1 MTNVNQQTIAEK
13 IIAQIPNAEVRAND
27 LTGTGDH
34 WQVAVK
40 AKEFAGLSMIEQH
53 QLVYK
58 ALGSWVHKE
67 IHALSLDTSVPD

>member
-1 MTNVNQQTIAEK
+1 MSVNAESITKK
-13 IIAQIPNAEVRAND
+13 IIEQIPDAKVRAND

-34 WQVAVK
+34 WQVTV
-40 AKEFAGLSMIEQH
+40 ESSQFSGLSMIDQH

-67 IHALSLDTSVPD
+67 IHALSLDTALPKE